1 MGTHAWKSFRSP
13 FRVYSLVPS
22 WIVRVFRDLRAR
34 KVQYMRMSSEIS
46 LLAMTV
52 YGETNTYCD
61 EIFNALG
68 CDLTYLPKSESAV
81 LPRVWSSFQSG
92 SIS

>member
-1 MGTHAWKSFRSP
+1 MNETHAWKSFRSP

-46 LLAMTV
+46 LLVMTRLLRR
-52 YGETNTYCD
+52 EHYCD
-61 EIFNALG
+61 
-68 CDLTYLPKSESAV
+68 
-81 LPRVWSSFQSG
+81 
-92 SIS
+92 